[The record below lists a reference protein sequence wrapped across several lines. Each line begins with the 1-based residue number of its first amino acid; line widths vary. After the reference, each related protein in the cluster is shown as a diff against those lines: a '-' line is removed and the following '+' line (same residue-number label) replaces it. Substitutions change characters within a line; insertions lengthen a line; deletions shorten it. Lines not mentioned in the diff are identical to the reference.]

1 MKKIFLA
8 LLTVSVLFGCS
19 LKDEWGP
26 VFGLGTGSG
35 SGNTPEEFEP
45 VHMTPNITIQDLCK
59 TYNTGS
65 PHNMTGNYIIEGKV
79 ISTDQPGNFY
89 KSFYIQDE
97 TAGIELKL
105 GLTGLYN
112 DYKLGQWIYVKC
124 KGLVIGDYEGSRQLG
139 YEDITGD
146 YETAYMEVK
155 LIIENHIFKG
165 ALDEPLQPEVI
176 SEADLTTD
184 EHMGKYV
191 TINGLSYT
199 NTIFCLVYVNPD
211 GNTKLTSNRIFLDE
225 ENKTAWGVTTWA
237 MSKSKFTEYLY
248 SGVFDTADIGNGPE
262 KVKDHKFEIKPTAYT
277 VSQYFKMGKTSI
289 AVRTSGYCKFADK
302 EMSETIGNGTSVSFT
317 GILTNYRG
325 EPQFTLIDLDGVS
338 AAK

>member
-1 MKKIFLA
+1 MKNIFKPIA
-8 LLTVSVLFGCS
+8 IVIAAAAFCAC
-19 LKDEWGP
+19 DEFGP
-26 VFGLGTGSG
+26 VFTGKYDEPADERIYTDADFAAQ
-35 SGNTPEEFEP
+35 TP
-45 VHMTPNITIQDLCK
+45 ITIRELKAMYKDGPVK
-59 TYNTGS
+59 ITEDY
-65 PHNMTGNYIIEGKV
+65 V
-79 ISTDQPGNFY
+79 IKGQVTTSDASGNFY

-124 KGLVIGDYEGSRQLG
+124 KGLVIGDYEGSKQLG

-155 LIIENHIFKG
+155 LIIENHVFKG

-225 ENKTAWGVTTWA
+225 ENKTAWGVTTL
-237 MSKSKFTEYLY
+237 S
-248 SGVFDTADIGNGPE
+248 
-262 KVKDHKFEIKPTAYT
+262 
-277 VSQYFKMGKTSI
+277 
-289 AVRTSGYCKFADK
+289 
-302 EMSETIGNGTSVSFT
+302 
-317 GILTNYRG
+317 
-325 EPQFTLIDLDGVS
+325 LIHI
-338 AAK
+338 

>member
-1 MKKIFLA
+1 MKNIFKPIA
-8 LLTVSVLFGCS
+8 IVIAAAAFCS
-19 LKDEWGP
+19 CDEFGP
-26 VFGLGTGSG
+26 VFTGKYD
-35 SGNTPEEFEP
+35 EP
-45 VHMTPNITIQDLCK
+45 ADERIYTDADFAAQTRITIKELKAMYKDGPVKITDDL
-59 TYNTGS
+59 
-65 PHNMTGNYIIEGKV
+65 V
-79 ISTDQPGNFY
+79 IKGQVTTSDASGNFY

-124 KGLVIGDYEGSRQLG
+124 KGLVVGDYEGSRQLG

-155 LIIENHIFKG
+155 LIIENHVFKG

>member
-1 MKKIFLA
+1 MKKNIILA
-8 LLTVSVLFGCS
+8 LSAILAFASCEEFQ
-19 LKDEWGP
+19 P
-26 VFGLGTGSG
+26 VFTGEYDK
-35 SGNTPEEFEP
+35 PQPQEP
-45 VHMTPNITIQDLCK
+45 VVMTPNITIADITSYYTKGKPYTFVENL
-59 TYNTGS
+59 
-65 PHNMTGNYIIEGKV
+65 IIGGQ
-79 ISTDQPGNFY
+79 ISTTDQPGNFY

-124 KGLVIGDYEGSRQLG
+124 KGLVVGDYEGSRQLG

-225 ENKTAWGVTTWA
+225 ENKNAWGVTTWA

>member
-1 MKKIFLA
+1 MKKSLIITAALLA
-8 LLTVSVLFGCS
+8 LASCGLKEEFQPVFTGKYPAPEPERYWSDEDFGRITSIADLVSGYTIGQPKVLGSTVIKGTVS
-19 LKDEWGP
+19 
-26 VFGLGTGSG
+26 T
-35 SGNTPEEFEP
+35 
-45 VHMTPNITIQDLCK
+45 
-59 TYNTGS
+59 
-65 PHNMTGNYIIEGKV
+65 
-79 ISTDQPGNFY
+79 TDRPGNFY

>member
-1 MKKIFLA
+1 M
-8 LLTVSVLFGCS
+8 
-19 LKDEWGP
+19 
-26 VFGLGTGSG
+26 
-35 SGNTPEEFEP
+35 
-45 VHMTPNITIQDLCK
+45 
-59 TYNTGS
+59 
-65 PHNMTGNYIIEGKV
+65 
-79 ISTDQPGNFY
+79 
-89 KSFYIQDE
+89 
-97 TAGIELKL
+97 
-105 GLTGLYN
+105 
-112 DYKLGQWIYVKC
+112 KC
-124 KGLVIGDYEGSRQLG
+124 KGLVIGDYEGSKQLG

-225 ENKTAWGVTTWA
+225 ENKNAWGVTTWA

-289 AVRTSGYCKFADK
+289 AIRTSGYCKFADK